1 MERCPLISII
11 TVCLN
16 AEETIEQTILSVI
29 EQTYANI
36 EYIIKDGGSTDH
48 TLDII
53 NKYKNRINLVKSKDK
68 GIYDAMNQGKSQAKG
83 DFLLFLGADD
93 VLYDKIAIESVAA
106 MLTKQDSIYYG
117 NVQFTSD
124 GRFYA
129 GKFNKWKWGYMNICH
144 QAIFYPKSIYTCYDY
159 EEKYKLVADWAYN
172 LNLLNK
178 HVDFEY
184 MDLVVAH
191 YNNVSGISSNR
202 NDGLFL
208 KERMK
213 LTVNAVGY
221 IPFVYGLCMKV
232 LRNIKGRG

>member
-1 MERCPLISII
+1 MESPLISII

-16 AEETIEQTILSVI
+16 AEETIERTILSVI
-29 EQTYANI
+29 EQSYTNI

-53 NKYKNRINLVKSKDK
+53 NKYGNRINLIKSKDK

-83 DFLLFLGADD
+83 DFILFLGADD
-93 VLYDKIAIESVAA
+93 VLYDKNAIESVAT
-106 MLTKQDSIYYG
+106 MITKRDFIYYG
-117 NVQFTSD
+117 NVKFVSD
-124 GRFYA
+124 GRLYA

-144 QAIFYPKSIYTCYDY
+144 QAIFYPKSIYSRYDY

-172 LNLLNK
+172 LNLLSK

-184 MDLVVAH
+184 MELVVAH

-202 NDGLFL
+202 NDSLFL

-213 LTVNAVGY
+213 LTVNAVGLM
-221 IPFVYGLCMKV
+221 PFVYGLCMKV